1 VDLFRIDLA
10 EEPRLYGKQ
19 IDSQD
24 FLGCLFY
31 SSPDTEYFF
40 ILTRLK
46 FGDKTL
52 KNYDIISGKTST
64 DKGKNTCKK
73 QVCNHQQISWL

>member
-1 VDLFRIDLA
+1 MDLFHIDLA

-31 SSPDTEYFF
+31 SFSDTEYFF

-52 KNYDIISGKTST
+52 KNYDIISDKTST
-64 DKGKNTCKK
+64 DKGKSTCKK
-73 QVCNHQQISWL
+73 QVCNRQ

>member
-1 VDLFRIDLA
+1 MDLFRIDLA

-31 SSPDTEYFF
+31 LSSDTEYLT
-40 ILTRLK
+40 ILTLRK
-46 FGDKTL
+46 FRDKTL
-52 KNYDIISGKTST
+52 KSHDIISNKTS
-64 DKGKNTCKK
+64 KIKWKNTYKK
-73 QVCNHQQISWL
+73 QVCNRQ